1 MADKTCKYCSMI
13 IPSGAKVCPHCRK
26 NVGFYLTWPA
36 KIFIIAFGLP
46 LLSFIGWKIQ
56 SAPASPTAAT
66 SDRQLP
72 HEEALTEKGKAVKA
86 KHPAWTNTICNAVAN
101 REIVMGMIPGMVV
114 ASLGKP
120 DAINKSVGSWG
131 VKEQWVYRKYD
142 SYLYFKNDVLAS
154 WQTPGK

>member
-26 NVGFYLTWPA
+26 TVGFYLTWPA

-46 LLSFIGWKIQ
+46 ILSFIGWKIQ

-66 SDRQLP
+66 SAQQLSR
-72 HEEALTEKGKAVKA
+72 EVLTEKGAKVKA
-86 KHPAWTNTICNAVAN
+86 KHQAWPDTICNAVAN
-101 REIVMGMIPGMVV
+101 REIIMGMIPAMVV
-114 ASLGKP
+114 ESLGKP

-131 VKEQWVYRKYD
+131 VKEQWVYRKYN